1 MKIYISHST
10 NFDFKKD
17 LYTPIK
23 KARLKG
29 NFILPHERS
38 TKQYPAKK
46 LFFSKK
52 CDLVV
57 AEVSYPSTGQGIELA
72 WANINNIPIIC
83 LHKTDTAYSKSLRLI
98 SKKFIPYK
106 NTADLLAKIE
116 KII

>member
-1 MKIYISHST
+1 MKIYVCHST
-10 NFDFKKD
+10 AFDYKTELYEPLKSHFGASHD
-17 LYTPIK
+17 LV
-23 KARLKG
+23 
-29 NFILPHERS
+29 LPHEAES
-38 TKQYPAKK
+38 D
-46 LFFSKK
+46 FHSKTVINSS
-52 CDLVV
+52 DLIL

-106 NTADLLAKIE
+106 NTPDLLAKIE